1 MSKVV
6 WGFPNEQAILVN
18 EAQSSVELLGYK
30 SYVFSVSQ
38 IPGDPPV
45 FYTIHS
51 TFDNPPIWQVSGP
64 GQYSLAIG
72 ETMNGARAVT
82 SANGGSFYGASI
94 GATVIFNYATNATY
108 YIYLYPVVASVVN
121 QNNWTSNGFNMEVF
135 DSTGN
140 LVELDVALDAVAP
153 GPGDLVNNITFEVRY
168 YI

>member
-64 GQYSLAIG
+64 GQYNLAIG
-72 ETMNGARAVT
+72 ETMNGAKTFT
-82 SANGGSFYGASI
+82 SANSGNFYGS
-94 GATVIFNYATNATY
+94 GSGTSVIFNYATGATY
-108 YIYLYPVVASVVN
+108 YIILYPIVVSVVN

-140 LVELDVALDAVAP
+140 LVDLDVALDATAPAP
-153 GPGDLVNNITFEVRY
+153 GFLVNNITFEVRY